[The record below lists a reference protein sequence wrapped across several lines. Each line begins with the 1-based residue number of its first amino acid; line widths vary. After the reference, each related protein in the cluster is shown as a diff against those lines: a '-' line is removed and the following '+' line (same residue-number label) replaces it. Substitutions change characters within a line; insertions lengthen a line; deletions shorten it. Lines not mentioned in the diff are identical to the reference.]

1 MFILQSV
8 LIICLHASL
17 SVCMVP
23 FSYQPKVALSIRL
36 FVFCSFVF
44 DFVVRGL
51 SLVVFCV
58 PCCCGHVVRGPTV
71 FPVFPWR
78 SLPLSVLF
86 PRVNPLSRELRFRGE
101 CGAGRGGGLHGIV
114 GGGARPGAA
123 GGGVLSRRFWW
134 RLRSGAAGGGAW
146 LGGAGGGVRPGVA
159 GGGISGVAAGDRAVP
174 GGAGDFDGLFG
185 GVFELLFYA
194 ISDVQ
199 GLNDIL
205 FRTYLPAPLSP
216 ICFNPSLL

>member
-71 FPVFPWR
+71 FHVFPLR
-78 SLPLSVLF
+78 SLPLCLISQSQPSVE
-86 PRVNPLSRELRFRGE
+86 RAAVSR
-101 CGAGRGGGLHGIV
+101 
-114 GGGARPGAA
+114 
-123 GGGVLSRRFWW
+123 GVRCWSRRRPPWDCWWRRPSRRCWRWRPVAALLVAAPVRCCWWRRLARRCWWRCPSRRCWRWDLWRSCWRPRRSRRCW
-134 RLRSGAAGGGAW
+134 RLR
-146 LGGAGGGVRPGVA
+146 RPF
-159 GGGISGVAAGDRAVP
+159 RRC
-174 GGAGDFDGLFG
+174 
-185 GVFELLFYA
+185 
-194 ISDVQ
+194 
-199 GLNDIL
+199 
-205 FRTYLPAPLSP
+205 FRTSFLRDQRRPRSQ
-216 ICFNPSLL
+216 